1 MLINIK
7 NLSKTYVTEKILD
20 DVDLIVED
28 TDKIGLIGNNGSG
41 KTTLFKILL
50 NEISSDSGEIY
61 MKKNIKIGYL
71 EQQLDIHS
79 EDTLYNECQEIF
91 KDIIAME
98 KDLRKL
104 EHAISDPD
112 NQNLDRDIEQ
122 YGKLQEKFQDLD
134 GYSYPSRIRGAL
146 IGLGF
151 TEDDFD
157 RSVNELSGGQKS
169 RLALAK
175 LLLSSPD
182 LMLLDEPTNHLDIDA
197 ISWLEKYLK
206 DYKKAAIIISHDR
219 YFLDSIVNKIS
230 LLENKKLTHFNGNYS
245 VYLKERRKQIEIL
258 KKQYLNQEREIK
270 RQEEIIKRYLNMGR
284 DRFIRA
290 GKSRQKL
297 LDKMKQ
303 VDPPG
308 EKKNLNVSF
317 IPKFDSGHDVLMVE
331 DLKKSYG
338 ENLIFENISMN
349 VYKKDKVGIIGPNG
363 VGKSTLFKI
372 LNNKLD
378 KDQGEVKFGS
388 RVIVSYFDQEMENL
402 NSDNTVIDEI
412 WDNFPKLNHYEVRS
426 YLAKFLFIG
435 DDIFKTIDELS
446 GGEKAKVSLLKIM
459 LKGANLLLLDE
470 PTNHLDIDS
479 KSVLEDALNSYEG
492 TIISISHDRYF
503 LNSTCNKILAM
514 SQDKMDEYLGNYD
527 YYLEKTKKY
536 DDFEEEEISKTQIA
550 NQKKLD
556 REERNREKKR
566 KEKLANLENDIHE
579 KEDRVKKIEEEL
591 SKNETYEDIELV
603 QNLSKEREDLQEE
616 LDMLYMEWIEYNE

>member
-338 ENLIFENISMN
+338 ENLIFENVSMN

-372 LNNKLD
+372 LNNKID

-492 TIISISHDRYF
+492 TVISISHDRYF

-566 KEKLANLENDIHE
+566 KEKLANLENDIHA

-603 QNLSKEREDLQEE
+603 QDLSKERESLQEE

>member
-258 KKQYLNQEREIK
+258 KKQYLNQEKEIK

-378 KDQGEVKFGS
+378 KDQGEIKFGS

-492 TIISISHDRYF
+492 TVISISHDRYF

-514 SQDKMDEYLGNYD
+514 SQDRMDEYLGNYD

-603 QNLSKEREDLQEE
+603 QDLSKERESLQEE

>member
-372 LNNKLD
+372 LNNKID

-492 TIISISHDRYF
+492 TVISISHDRYF

-556 REERNREKKR
+556 REERNKEKKR
-566 KEKLANLENDIHE
+566 KEKLANLENDIHA
-579 KEDRVKKIEEEL
+579 KEDRIKKIEEEL

-603 QNLSKEREDLQEE
+603 QDLSKERESLQEE

>member
-79 EDTLYNECQEIF
+79 ENTLYNECQEIF

-182 LMLLDEPTNHLDIDA
+182 LMLLDEPTNHLDIYA

-338 ENLIFENISMN
+338 EKLIFENISMN

-459 LKGANLLLLDE
+459 LQGANLLLLDE

-492 TIISISHDRYF
+492 TVISISHDRYF

-514 SQDKMDEYLGNYD
+514 SQDRMDEYLGNYD

-536 DDFEEEEISKTQIA
+536 DEFEEEEISKTQIA

-566 KEKLANLENDIHE
+566 KEKLENLENDIHD

-603 QNLSKEREDLQEE
+603 QDLSKERESLQEE
-616 LDMLYMEWIEYNE
+616 LDILYMEWIEYNE

>member
-20 DVDLIVED
+20 NVDLIVED

-79 EDTLYNECQEIF
+79 ENTLYNECQEIF

-303 VDPPG
+303 IDPPG

-338 ENLIFENISMN
+338 EKLIFENISMN

-459 LKGANLLLLDE
+459 LQGANLLLLDE

-479 KSVLEDALNSYEG
+479 KSVLEDALNAYEG
-492 TIISISHDRYF
+492 TVISISHDRYF

-514 SQDKMDEYLGNYD
+514 SQDRMDEYLGNYD

-536 DDFEEEEISKTQIA
+536 DEFEEEEISKTQIA

-566 KEKLANLENDIHE
+566 KEKLENLENDIHD

-603 QNLSKEREDLQEE
+603 QDLSKERENLQEE
-616 LDMLYMEWIEYNE
+616 LDILYMEWIEYNE

>member
-50 NEISSDSGEIY
+50 NEISNDSGEIY

-79 EDTLYNECQEIF
+79 ENTLYNACQEIF

-338 ENLIFENISMN
+338 EKLIFENISMN

-492 TIISISHDRYF
+492 TVISISHDRYF

-514 SQDKMDEYLGNYD
+514 SQDRMDEYLGNYD

-536 DDFEEEEISKTQIA
+536 DEFEEEEISKTQIA

-566 KEKLANLENDIHE
+566 KEKLKNLENDIHD

-603 QNLSKEREDLQEE
+603 QDLSKERENLQEE
-616 LDMLYMEWIEYNE
+616 LDSLYMEWIEYNE

>member
-492 TIISISHDRYF
+492 TVISISHDRYF

-556 REERNREKKR
+556 REERNKEKKR
-566 KEKLANLENDIHE
+566 KEKLANLENDIHA

-603 QNLSKEREDLQEE
+603 QDLSKERESLQEE

>member
-104 EHAISDPD
+104 EHAISDPA

-492 TIISISHDRYF
+492 TVISISHDRYF

-514 SQDKMDEYLGNYD
+514 SQDRMDEYLGNYD

-556 REERNREKKR
+556 REERNKEKKR

-603 QNLSKEREDLQEE
+603 QDLSKERESLQEK

>member
-79 EDTLYNECQEIF
+79 ENTLYNECQEIF

-219 YFLDSIVNKIS
+219 YFLDSTVNKIS

-338 ENLIFENISMN
+338 EKLIFENISMN

-492 TIISISHDRYF
+492 TVISISHDRYF

-514 SQDKMDEYLGNYD
+514 SQDRMDEYLGNYD

-536 DDFEEEEISKTQIA
+536 DEFEEEEISKTQIA

-566 KEKLANLENDIHE
+566 KEKLENLENDIHD

-603 QNLSKEREDLQEE
+603 QDLSKERENLQEE
-616 LDMLYMEWIEYNE
+616 LDALYMEWIEYNE

>member
-372 LNNKLD
+372 LNNKID
-378 KDQGEVKFGS
+378 KDKGEVKFGS

-412 WDNFPKLNHYEVRS
+412 WDNFPKLNHYEIRS

-492 TIISISHDRYF
+492 TVISISHDRYF

-566 KEKLANLENDIHE
+566 KEKLANLENDIHA

-603 QNLSKEREDLQEE
+603 QDLSKERESLQEE

>member
-20 DVDLIVED
+20 NVDLIVED

-79 EDTLYNECQEIF
+79 ENTLYNECQEIF

-338 ENLIFENISMN
+338 EKLIFKNISMN

-459 LKGANLLLLDE
+459 LQGANLLLLDE

-492 TIISISHDRYF
+492 TVISISHDRYF
-503 LNSTCNKILAM
+503 LNSTCNKILSM
-514 SQDKMDEYLGNYD
+514 SQDRMDEYLGNYD

-536 DDFEEEEISKTQIA
+536 DEFEEEEISKTQIA

-566 KEKLANLENDIHE
+566 KEKLENLENQIHD

-603 QNLSKEREDLQEE
+603 QDLSKERENLQEE

>member
-7 NLSKTYVTEKILD
+7 DLSKTYITEKILD
-20 DVDLIVED
+20 GVDLIVED
-28 TDKIGLIGNNGSG
+28 TDKIGLIGDNGSG
-41 KTTLFKILL
+41 KTTLFKILI
-50 NEISSDSGEIY
+50 NEISKDSGEIY
-61 MKKNIKIGYL
+61 IRKNIKIGYL

-79 EDTLYNECQEIF
+79 QNSLYKECEDIF
-91 KDIIAME
+91 RDIINME
-98 KDLRKL
+98 KELRRL
-104 EHAISDPD
+104 ELLISDP
-112 NQNLDRDIEQ
+112 NNENLDKDINQ
-122 YGKLQEKFQDLD
+122 YGKLQEKFHELD

-151 TEDDFD
+151 SEDDFEK
-157 RSVNELSGGQKS
+157 SVNELSGGQKS

-197 ISWLEKYLK
+197 ISWLEKYLRDFK
-206 DYKKAAIIISHDR
+206 GAAIIISHDR

-245 VYLKERRKQIEIL
+245 VYLKERRKQIEVL
-258 KKQYLNQEREIK
+258 KKQYLDQEKEIK
-270 RQEEIIKRYLNMGR
+270 RQEEIIKRYMNMGR

-303 VDPPG
+303 VDPPS

-317 IPKFDSGHDVLMVE
+317 IPKFDSGHDVLTVKN
-331 DLKKSYG
+331 LKKSFG
-338 ENLIFENISMN
+338 DNLIFENISMN

-363 VGKSTLFKI
+363 IGKSTLFKI
-372 LNNKLD
+372 LNNKID
-378 KDQGEVKFGS
+378 KDEGEVKFGS
-388 RVIVSYFDQEMENL
+388 RVIISYFDQEMENL
-402 NSDNTVIDEI
+402 NSENTVIDEI
-412 WDNFPKLNHYEVRS
+412 WDSFPKLNHYEVRS

-435 DDIFKTIDELS
+435 DDIFKSISELS
-446 GGEKAKVSLLKIM
+446 GGEKAKISLLKIM
-459 LKGANLLLLDE
+459 LKGANVLMLDE

-492 TIISISHDRYF
+492 TVISISHDRYF

-514 SQDKMDEYLGNYD
+514 SKDHMDEYLGNYD

-536 DDFEEEEISKTQIA
+536 DEEEEEEISKTQIA
-550 NQKKLD
+550 KQKKLD
-556 REERNREKKR
+556 KQERNELRKQ
-566 KEKLANLENDIHE
+566 KEKLKSLEKNISIREDKI
-579 KEDRVKKIEEEL
+579 KEIEHSL
-591 SKNETYEDIELV
+591 AQNETYEDLELV
-603 QNLSKEREDLQEE
+603 QALSDERDKLQAE
-616 LDMLYMEWIEYNE
+616 LDDLYEEWFEHNE

>member
-79 EDTLYNECQEIF
+79 ENTLYNECQEIF

-98 KDLRKL
+98 KNLRKL
-104 EHAISDPD
+104 EHAISDSD

-308 EKKNLNVSF
+308 EKKSLNVSF

-338 ENLIFENISMN
+338 EKLIFENISMN

-492 TIISISHDRYF
+492 TVISISHDRYF

-514 SQDKMDEYLGNYD
+514 SQDRMDEYLGNYD

-566 KEKLANLENDIHE
+566 KEKLENLENQIHD

-603 QNLSKEREDLQEE
+603 QDLSKERESLQEE
-616 LDMLYMEWIEYNE
+616 LDALYMEWIEYNE